1 MLFIDLIQ
9 LIIWVYFKHAFVW
22 EIYCVAHSSLSK
34 RRTCNP
40 LLSLLFPLIFV
51 FSSLLCSSLLS
62 VKNLVDLYGKDEL
75 IYLGPDEQVIDK
87 MCDTIRIS
95 TIEFYCSSDIIYTPW
110 YPAVFTSN
118 IAIYHI
124 MYFTLDI
131 QVPSSSPPYLIT
143 IPSHLFLSSLLSCA

>member
-22 EIYCVAHSSLSK
+22 EIYCVAYSSLSK

-87 MCDTIRIS
+87 MSDTIRIS
-95 TIEFYCSSDIIYTPW
+95 TIEFYCSSDIVYTPW

>member
-1 MLFIDLIQ
+1 M
-9 LIIWVYFKHAFVW
+9 
-22 EIYCVAHSSLSK
+22 
-34 RRTCNP
+34 
-40 LLSLLFPLIFV
+40 
-51 FSSLLCSSLLS
+51 
-62 VKNLVDLYGKDEL
+62 KNLVDLYGKDEL

-87 MCDTIRIS
+87 MSDTIRIS
-95 TIEFYCSSDIIYTPW
+95 TIEFYCSSDIVYTPW